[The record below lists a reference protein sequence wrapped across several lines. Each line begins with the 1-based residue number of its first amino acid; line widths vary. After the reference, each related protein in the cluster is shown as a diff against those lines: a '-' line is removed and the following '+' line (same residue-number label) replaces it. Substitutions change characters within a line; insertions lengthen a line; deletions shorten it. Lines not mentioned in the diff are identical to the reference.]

1 MISNM
6 KIVSKNNI
14 NVYYNLAQA
23 YEAEFSILTNK
34 LPKADGLYSLDTQ
47 INYEDIIGYIYYHN
61 NVPIGVTAI
70 RIGQDENEVMEYYII
85 PNMRRRGHGLE
96 FLHKIFV
103 KHKGKWI
110 VKQIN
115 GATSARGFWIST
127 LEKLK
132 IKYMEDVYEDKY
144 WGVVNRQIFHYK

>member
-1 MISNM
+1 
-6 KIVSKNNI
+6 
-14 NVYYNLAQA
+14 
-23 YEAEFSILTNK
+23 
-34 LPKADGLYSLDTQ
+34 
-47 INYEDIIGYIYYHN
+47 
-61 NVPIGVTAI
+61 
-70 RIGQDENEVMEYYII
+70 
-85 PNMRRRGHGLE
+85 MRRRGHGLE

>member
-1 MISNM
+1 M

-47 INYEDIIGYIYYHN
+47 INYEDIIGYIYYHD

-70 RIGQDENEVMEYYII
+70 LYNTKHAQTWAWLRI
-85 PNMRRRGHGLE
+85 
-96 FLHKIFV
+96 
-103 KHKGKWI
+103 
-110 VKQIN
+110 
-115 GATSARGFWIST
+115 SS
-127 LEKLK
+127 
-132 IKYMEDVYEDKY
+132 
-144 WGVVNRQIFHYK
+144 